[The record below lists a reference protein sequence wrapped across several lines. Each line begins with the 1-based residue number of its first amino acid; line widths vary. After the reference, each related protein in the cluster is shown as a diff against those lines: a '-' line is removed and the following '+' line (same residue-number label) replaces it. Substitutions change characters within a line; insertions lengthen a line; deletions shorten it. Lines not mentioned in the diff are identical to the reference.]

1 MANKYAKESVKETVG
16 TKLTKLGPTRACHW
30 LRKREKRENARKL
43 AEDRASRTD
52 KEQLEHLDSI
62 NGRGK
67 GAVKERAKLNLRI
80 ASQRAPKKK

>member
-30 LRKREKRENARKL
+30 PRKREKRENARKL

-67 GAVKERAKLNLRI
+67 GAAKERARLNLRM
-80 ASQRAPKKK
+80 SVEKAPKKK